1 LTPLSITASL
11 QYQITKL
18 IVLLKKIKIMIT
30 ANSNQIVK
38 KAALIAQIQQQSHG
52 RGFLSADL
60 SLQRFPIEPF
70 IVATDFHMSY
80 PFFPPHPHA
89 GVSVLTY
96 IFEDSENAFVNRDSF
111 GDRSRIEAGGLHLTQ
126 AGKGIQHEEIPEID
140 GKDAHGLQLWV
151 NHAVADRLVA
161 AKAFHADKA
170 DVPEFFPTD
179 KQRVRILL
187 GEQNGVKGA
196 IQAVTPVTLLDVHAQ
211 AGERVALDVPEG
223 FNAWIFV
230 IHGNGQ
236 LSNGADLQQFSAAV
250 FEPEGNQIV
259 VEAGNQNIEFLVG
272 MGKPLNEPNVFGGPF
287 VMTTADQLLDTKRR
301 FGKGEM
307 GELAPSR

>member
-1 LTPLSITASL
+1 
-11 QYQITKL
+11 
-18 IVLLKKIKIMIT
+18 MIT

-38 KAALIAQIQQQSHG
+38 KAAIIAQIPQQNHG
-52 RGFLSADL
+52 RGFLGADL

-70 IVATDFHMSY
+70 IVATDFHMAY

-96 IFEDSENAFVNRDSF
+96 IFEDSENAFINRDSF

-126 AGKGIQHEEIPEID
+126 AGNGIQHEEIPEIE

-151 NHAVADRLVA
+151 NHAAKDRLVE
-161 AKAFHADKA
+161 AKAFHANKA
-170 DVPEFFPTD
+170 DVPELFPTE

-187 GEQNGVKGA
+187 GEQDGVKGA

-223 FNAWIFV
+223 YNTWIFV

-236 LSNGADLQQFSAAV
+236 LNDGANLQQFSAAI
-250 FEPEGNQIV
+250 FEQTGSQIV

-301 FGKGEM
+301 FSRGEM
-307 GELAPSR
+307 GQLEPTR